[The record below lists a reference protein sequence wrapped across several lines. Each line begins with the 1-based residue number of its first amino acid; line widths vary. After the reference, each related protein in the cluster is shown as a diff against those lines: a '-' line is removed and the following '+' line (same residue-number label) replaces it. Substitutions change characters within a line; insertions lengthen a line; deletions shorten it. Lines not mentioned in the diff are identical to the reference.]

1 MAAIGFLVMVV
12 AFENA
17 TNTIDPTGLTTVEF
31 LNQAQDGIRIAAP
44 AEYVLVAGLMI
55 CLASFRFELLAK
67 ESEPQTNLRED
78 DEVDASNS

>member
-1 MAAIGFLVMVV
+1 MAAIGFLVMIV

-17 TNTIDPTGLTTVEF
+17 SNAIDPTGLTTVEF
-31 LNQAQDGIRIAAP
+31 LNQTQDGIRIAAP

-67 ESEPQTNLRED
+67 ESEAQTNHRD
-78 DEVDASNS
+78 ADEVDTANP